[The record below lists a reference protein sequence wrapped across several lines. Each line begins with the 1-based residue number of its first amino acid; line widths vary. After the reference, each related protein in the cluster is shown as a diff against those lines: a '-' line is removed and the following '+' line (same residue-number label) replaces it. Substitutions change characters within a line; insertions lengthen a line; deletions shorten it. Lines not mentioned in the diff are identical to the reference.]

1 MNPKHFSH
9 LLALLLLGLL
19 LCACKPGTPRD
30 VLSESKMEEVLY
42 DYHLAQ
48 ALAKTAQGDSVAY
61 QSRLLTAAVY
71 SKHGIDAAQFDR
83 SMEWYARHTEQ
94 LGNIYQRLAE
104 RMGDPS
110 ASVRAGPTSQTPS
123 HQNQHTDTL
132 LLYRPS
138 SHILLQSQG
147 ESRYVFAQ
155 KVDTA
160 LQRGDQLRLAFTTAL
175 HRRGGAQQGIAL
187 LAVRYAGDSIAY
199 TQQAIYA
206 MGRQTV
212 TLRVASDRKVEEVK
226 GFVYLVSPWTERPCL
241 FTVSDLSLSRIR
253 QREQPPA
260 VSPEPVALPARE
272 TGSDSTPKLPART
285 VQHLRDSLV
294 REEQMQKRQPH
305 FK

>member
-1 MNPKHFSH
+1 MNPKHLSH
-9 LLALLLLGLL
+9 LLALLLLGL

-94 LGNIYQRLAE
+94 LGKIYQRLAE
-104 RMGDPS
+104 RMGDTS
-110 ASVRAGPTSQTPS
+110 ASVGAGPTSKNLSQ
-123 HQNQHTDTL
+123 QNLNTDTL

-147 ESRYVFAQ
+147 KNRYVFAQ
-155 KVDTA
+155 KADTA
-160 LQRGDQLRLAFTTAL
+160 LQRGDQLRLTFTTAL
-175 HRRGGAQQGIAL
+175 HRRSGAQQGIAL

-260 VSPEPVALPARE
+260 VSPEPVSLPARE
-272 TGSDSTPKLPART
+272 TVSDSTPKLPART

>member
-1 MNPKHFSH
+1 MNPKHLSH

-94 LGNIYQRLAE
+94 LGKIYQRLAE
-104 RMGDPS
+104 RMGDTS
-110 ASVRAGPTSQTPS
+110 ASLGAGPTSKNLSQ
-123 HQNQHTDTL
+123 QNLNTDTL

-147 ESRYVFAQ
+147 KNRYVFAQ
-155 KVDTA
+155 KADTA
-160 LQRGDQLRLAFTTAL
+160 LQRGDQLRLTFTTAL

-253 QREQPPA
+253 QRELPPA
-260 VSPEPVALPARE
+260 DSPEPVSLPARE
-272 TGSDSTPKLPART
+272 TVSDSTPKLPART

>member
-1 MNPKHFSH
+1 MNPKHLSH
-9 LLALLLLGLL
+9 LLALPLLGLR
-19 LCACKPGTPRD
+19 CACKPGTPRD

-61 QSRLLTAAVY
+61 QSRLLTAAVF

-94 LGNIYQRLAE
+94 LGKIYQRLAE
-104 RMGDPS
+104 RMGDTS
-110 ASVRAGPTSQTPS
+110 ASLGAGPTGKNLSQ
-123 HQNQHTDTL
+123 QNLNTDTL

-147 ESRYVFAQ
+147 KNRYVFAQ
-155 KVDTA
+155 KADTA
-160 LQRGDQLRLAFTTAL
+160 LQRGDQLRLTFTTAL
-175 HRRGGAQQGIAL
+175 HRRGGAQQRIAL

-272 TGSDSTPKLPART
+272 TVSDSTPKLPART